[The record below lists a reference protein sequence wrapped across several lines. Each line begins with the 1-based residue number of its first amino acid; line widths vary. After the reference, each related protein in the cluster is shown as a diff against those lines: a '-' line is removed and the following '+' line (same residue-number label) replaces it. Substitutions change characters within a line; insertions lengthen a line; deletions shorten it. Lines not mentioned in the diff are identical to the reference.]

1 MATEEKLTEV
11 EQEFAELKPRL
22 SPKEDGKSWVE
33 RIGEAF
39 QNDPDFQEI
48 VKLGREFRKSA
59 Q

>member
-1 MATEEKLTEV
+1 MATEERLTEV

-22 SPKEDGKSWVE
+22 SPKGDGKSWVE
-33 RIGEAF
+33 RIEGAF
-39 QNDPDFQEI
+39 QNDPDFEEI